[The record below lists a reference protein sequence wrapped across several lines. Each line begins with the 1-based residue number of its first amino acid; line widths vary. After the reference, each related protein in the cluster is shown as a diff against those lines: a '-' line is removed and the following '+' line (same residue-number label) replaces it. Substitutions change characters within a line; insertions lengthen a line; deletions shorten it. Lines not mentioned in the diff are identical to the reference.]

1 MKVEEEIFQQ
11 KNGRNK
17 VANVA
22 NHHKNLCL
30 FRNNYQTNSETMFGK
45 KIESLTAFFSSHTVK
60 VNHKN
65 F

>member
-1 MKVEEEIFQQ
+1 MKVEEEIIQTMLQ
-11 KNGRNK
+11 VMQTQVHN
-17 VANVA
+17 
-22 NHHKNLCL
+22 HKNLCL